1 MLDALTLLACAGHLT
16 LGALALFRGA
26 RSPMAIPLAL
36 LCADFFAFN
45 AAPLAERISGVPG
58 WAWIDAASS
67 SMLAPLSVHVLVA
80 FAGRRREL
88 SRLLYVGYAV
98 HGAIAGACVLAFARV
113 SWAQSFA
120 RSSLWAA
127 AVLGVGLPF
136 LVVALALVIP
146 PHWRRNP
153 DAAERARTK
162 VMLAA
167 FAIGTLLCPTELL
180 ADMGVAVPK
189 LANVGTLASTLL
201 FTLVTLRHRLF
212 DRDVSLL
219 LALKAAVVGVLSLIV
234 YVAKFR
240 YLASA
245 YSMALFGV
253 LTLALGLLPALR
265 DVVQAQTVERERS
278 RHLATLGRFSAQ
290 MAHDLQNPLAAAK
303 GATQLLL
310 RARGDEALTPSQA
323 EYARLIHEQMDRML
337 RVITDYR
344 RLGRLEADLADGD
357 LARVASE
364 VVAAQTNAAPPGVT
378 LRLDAPSP
386 VPCVFDRDLV
396 IRALEN
402 LVKNAFQA
410 TQEGEVTVSARGEV
424 DGFVELRVRDTG
436 AGMSPRV
443 AEQALDDFFTTRAT
457 GSGLG
462 LALVRRVAEA
472 HGGGV
477 SIESAEGRGT
487 TISLR
492 LRADGR

>member
-1 MLDALTLLACAGHLT
+1 MRQALTLLACAGHLT

-45 AAPLAERISGVPG
+45 AAPLAETRSGAAG
-58 WAWIDAASS
+58 WVWLDAAAS

-80 FAGRRREL
+80 FVGRRREFA
-88 SRLLYVGYAV
+88 RLLLVGYAV
-98 HGAIAGACVLAFARV
+98 HGAIASACMLAFAGV
-113 SWAQSFA
+113 SWSRAFA

-127 AVLGVGLPF
+127 VVLGVGLPY
-136 LVVALALVIP
+136 LAVALALVIP
-146 PHWRRNP
+146 SHWRRNP
-153 DAAERARTK
+153 DVAERARTK

-167 FAIGTLLCPTELL
+167 FAIGTILCPSELL
-180 ADMGVAVPK
+180 ADMGVGVPK
-189 LANVGTLASTLL
+189 LADVGTLASTLL

-234 YVAKFR
+234 YVAMFR

-245 YSMALFGV
+245 YAMTLFGV
-253 LTLALGLLPALR
+253 LTLVLGLLPALR
-265 DVVQAQTVERERS
+265 DVVQAQTIERERS
-278 RHLATLGRFSAQ
+278 RYLATLGRFSAQ
-290 MAHDLQNPLAAAK
+290 MAHDLQNPLAAAR

-310 RARGDEALTPSQA
+310 RARGDDALQPSQA
-323 EYARLIHEQMDRML
+323 EYVRLIQDQMDRML

-344 RLGRLEADLADGD
+344 RIGQLEAEPAEGD
-357 LARVASE
+357 LARVAAE
-364 VVAAQTNAAPPGVT
+364 VVEAQSKASPPGVT
-378 LRLDAPSP
+378 LRLEAPSP

-410 TQEGEVTVSARGEV
+410 SRAGEVCVGARADL
-424 DGFVELRVRDTG
+424 DGFVELWVRDAG
-436 AGMSPRV
+436 EGMSPRV
-443 AEQALDDFFTTRAT
+443 AEQALDDFFTTRST

-472 HGGGV
+472 HRGGV
-477 SIESAEGRGT
+477 TIDSAEDQGT
-487 TISLR
+487 TVSMR
-492 LRADGR
+492 LRADV